1 MSPFFL
7 SVGKSD
13 ADEPCVY
20 RNGVF
25 QMATASD
32 SNLYLKNNQLY
43 IMPTLTS
50 DSIGSDSVFDG
61 YTFDLGD
68 ACTTDNT
75 TACSVTSDS
84 STDTVVQPVQS
95 ARITTKSS
103 YSIKYGKVT
112 VKAKLPLGD
121 WLWPSITMLPVE
133 NTYGDGY
140 LSGQIDV
147 SLPLLPSFPF
157 PCLAFSSPF

>member
-1 MSPFFL
+1 
-7 SVGKSD
+7 
-13 ADEPCVY
+13 
-20 RNGVF
+20 
-25 QMATASD
+25 MATASD

-68 ACTTDNT
+68 SCTTSNT
-75 TACSVTSDS
+75 SACSVTSDS
-84 STDTVVQPVQS
+84 STDTVIQPVQS
-95 ARITTKSS
+95 ARITTKGS

-121 WLWPSITMLPVE
+121 WLWPSISMLPVE
-133 NTYGDGY
+133 STYGEGY

-147 SLPLLPSFPF
+147 SFF
-157 PCLAFSSPF
+157 PCPASPFFPR